1 MGTAKNNET
10 IQAMV
15 LTDRA
20 ESVNRLQSI
29 LSTDKRF
36 SVRFVNTAQDALKVL
51 AQDAPRVIAV
61 DDTVK
66 DVTPLEAIRK
76 LTLLSPLTPI
86 VALADDRAVAY
97 VREAMLA
104 GARAFILKPFSESD
118 VFTTLSQ
125 LVEIETLRQDSIV
138 NRHTTSGHRNQTILF
153 ISPKG
158 GAGCTTLA
166 VNTAVMLRQMTNNS
180 VALIDGHGSLGD
192 LETVLNLNAQFTCSD
207 LMAQGAGIDLDLIT
221 GMMVTHKS
229 GLHVLVSGRNL
240 EDPTSNNVE
249 QFEKMLSLIA
259 GEYNYVVIDGGAI
272 IEEQTS
278 VALSLADKVL
288 LVVTPEMTALHRT
301 SLFLRAADES
311 SFPREKL
318 YLVVNR
324 DGIKGGLT
332 ADDVGNHLNMQVI
345 ASIAEDMGLVTYSL
359 NRGVPLVQSDPR
371 SAVAR
376 SMEKLTK
383 QMIPDQ
389 KQNTKQPEKG
399 LFRRLSTMIQ
409 GSTA

>member
-10 IQAMV
+10 IQALV

-61 DDTVK
+61 DDTIK

-138 NRHTTSGHRNQTILF
+138 NRQTGGHRNQTILF

-166 VNTAVMLRQMTNNS
+166 VNTAVMIRQMTNGS
-180 VALIDGHGSLGD
+180 VALVDGHGSLGD

-207 LMAQGAGIDLDLIT
+207 LMAQGASMDLDLIT
-221 GMMVTHKS
+221 GMMVSHKS

-240 EDPTSNNVE
+240 EEQMSANVE
-249 QFEKMLSLIA
+249 QFEKLLSIIA

-345 ASIAEDMGLVTYSL
+345 ATITEDMGLVTYSL

-389 KQNTKQPEKG
+389 KQNTKQAEKG
-399 LFRRLSTMIQ
+399 LFKRLSTIIQ

>member
-1 MGTAKNNET
+1 MGTAKNNEL
-10 IQAMV
+10 IQVLV
-15 LTDRA
+15 LTDRPDT
-20 ESVNRLQSI
+20 VNRLQHI

-61 DDTVK
+61 DDVVK

-104 GARAFILKPFSESD
+104 GARAFILKPLNESD

-125 LVEIETLRQDSIV
+125 LVEIEMLRQDSIV
-138 NRHTTSGHRNQTILF
+138 NKQAGGRRNQMILF

-166 VNTAVMLRQMTNNS
+166 MNTAIMLRQITNAS

-192 LETVLNLNAQFTCSD
+192 LETVLNLNAQFTSSD
-207 LMAQGAGIDLDLIT
+207 LLAQGASMDLDLIT
-221 GMMVTHKS
+221 GMMVVHKS

-240 EDPTSNNVE
+240 EDTSPANVE
-249 QFEKMLSLIA
+249 QFEKMLSLVA
-259 GEYNYVVIDGGAI
+259 MEYDYIVIDGGAI

-278 VALSLADKVL
+278 VTLSLADKVL

-324 DGIKGGLT
+324 DGIKGGLA

-345 ASIAEDMGLVTYSL
+345 AAIPEDMGLVTYSL
-359 NRGVPLVQSDPR
+359 NRGIPLVTSDPR

-376 SMEKLTK
+376 TIEKLTK
-383 QMIPDQ
+383 QMIPEQ
-389 KQNTKQPEKG
+389 KLNSKQAEKG
-399 LFRRLSTMIQ
+399 ILGRLSTMIQ

>member
-1 MGTAKNNET
+1 MGTAKNSET
-10 IQAMV
+10 IQVLV

-20 ESVNRLQSI
+20 DTVNRLQSI

-36 SVRFVNTAQDALKVL
+36 SVRFVNTAQDALKAL
-51 AQDAPRVIAV
+51 AQDALRVIAV
-61 DDTVK
+61 DDTIR

-86 VALADDRAVAY
+86 VALADERAVAY

-104 GARAFILKPFSESD
+104 GARAFILKPLNEAD

-125 LVEIETLRQDSIV
+125 LVEIESLRQDSMV
-138 NRHTTSGHRNQTILF
+138 NRSPGGRRNQVILF

-158 GAGCTTLA
+158 GVGCTTLA
-166 VNTAVMLRQMTNNS
+166 VNTAVMLRQLTNGS

-192 LETVLNLNAQFTCSD
+192 LETVLNLNAQFTSSD
-207 LMAQGAGIDLDLIT
+207 LLAQGASMDLDLIT
-221 GMMVTHKS
+221 GMMVVHKS

-240 EDPTSNNVE
+240 EETSPAGVE
-249 QFEKMLSLIA
+249 QFEKMLSIVA
-259 GEYNYVVIDGGAI
+259 AEYDYVVIDGGAI

-324 DGIKGGLT
+324 DGIKGGL
-332 ADDVGNHLNMQVI
+332 ASDDVGNHLNMQVI
-345 ASIAEDMGLVTYSL
+345 AAVTEDMGLVTYSL
-359 NRGVPLVQSDPR
+359 NRGVPLVLSDPR

-376 SMEKLTK
+376 TIEKLTK

-389 KQNTKQPEKG
+389 KQNAKQSQKG
-399 LFRRLSTMIQ
+399 LFGKLSTMIQ